1 MRDLISTRRERRRK
15 LHAAGAV
22 RRASNDGLYIVKS
35 ATNVHQ
41 EYAVRIGARARCEC
55 GDFQAHGAACKHMFA
70 VDEFEKAK
78 PVGRVTA
85 Q

>member
-41 EYAVRIGARARCEC
+41 EYAVRIGARARCKC
-55 GDFQAHGAACKHMFA
+55 GDFQARGVVCKHMLA
-70 VDEFEKAK
+70 
-78 PVGRVTA
+78 VTA
-85 Q
+85 FERAARWGVTAR